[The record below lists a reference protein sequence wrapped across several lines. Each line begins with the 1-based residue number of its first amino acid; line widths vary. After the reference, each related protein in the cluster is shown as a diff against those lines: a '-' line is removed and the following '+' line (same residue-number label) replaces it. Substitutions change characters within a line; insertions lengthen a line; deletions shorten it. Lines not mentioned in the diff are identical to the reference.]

1 MYSDFLTFKLDM
13 TSALLID
20 RANVAYR
27 ERWNLDVR
35 VLRLV
40 CAEPD
45 TTPKE
50 VSRRTLVEKTQL
62 SKVLAELDTRGLIS
76 RNTHPSD
83 RRSVML
89 RATADGFEVARASG
103 VLGLALEVELAEALT
118 AGERK
123 TLERLLDKLSN
134 SLLSGESPAAPD

>member
-1 MYSDFLTFKLDM
+1 MYSDFLTFKLDL
-13 TSALLID
+13 TGALLID

-27 ERWNLDVR
+27 ERWNIDVR

-40 CAEPD
+40 CAKPD

-50 VSRRTLVEKTQL
+50 VSRRTLVEKTLL
-62 SKVLAELDTRGLIS
+62 SKVLAELETRGLIS

-89 RATADGFEVARASG
+89 RATVDGFEVARRRRCGDWRWRSSWP
-103 VLGLALEVELAEALT
+103 
-118 AGERK
+118 R
-123 TLERLLDKLSN
+123 R
-134 SLLSGESPAAPD
+134 